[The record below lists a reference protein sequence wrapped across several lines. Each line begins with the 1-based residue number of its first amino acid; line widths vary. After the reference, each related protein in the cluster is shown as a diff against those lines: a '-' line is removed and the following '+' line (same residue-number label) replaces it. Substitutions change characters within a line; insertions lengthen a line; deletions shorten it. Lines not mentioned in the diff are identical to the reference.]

1 MGLTRRITADKAG
14 FCGHLDGLAAEHR
27 SMADSAG
34 TLRARNRELGI
45 AEGLEIAR
53 RAVEDWDAR
62 SMEGKDGQ

>member
-14 FCGHLDGLAAEHR
+14 LYGHLDGLAAVHR
-27 SMADSAG
+27 VRAAIAG
-34 TLRARNRELGI
+34 TVKARNRELGI

-62 SMEGKDGQ
+62 SMEDKDGQ